1 MFKMCSHNR
10 PLCECLDSIH
20 SAVGVDE
27 RSTLIAM
34 SEHVSIGEITPA
46 FAWAAAELG
55 LVRNGMVSREHLRTL
70 GEFLARAG
78 VVTPAPAMRASRK
91 SGPTKKQVRSALTT
105 TIGDYLM
112 QFPGSTLEEVAD
124 ALQVPLPEVTAASLP
139 VNWLVLDEDEL
150 VQPAHRVESDA
161 IAATRDRARAA
172 LQAASLMAKPLSHQ
186 AYTELIKSGRVK
198 GPSVARIV
206 QLFGSWTDACN
217 LVGVESGQPLR
228 NNYSRTW
235 TNEQLIAFVERFLR
249 EPAYRG
255 ASHQFDEWRKTV
267 NGTEK
272 VPSLGTVRNMV
283 GGTWN
288 DIRTT
293 TLRHMRAQWHQ
304 VAK

>member
-1 MFKMCSHNR
+1 MAKPTTVR
-10 PLCECLDSIH
+10 
-20 SAVGVDE
+20 
-27 RSTLIAM
+27 AM
-34 SEHVSIGEITPA
+34 SERVSLAEITPA

-55 LVRNGMVSREHLRTL
+55 LVVDGTVSREHLRTL

-78 VVTPAPAMRASRK
+78 ITPPASTRTRK
-91 SGPTKKQVRSALTT
+91 SSGPTKKQVRSELTT
-105 TIGDYLM
+105 AIGEYLM
-112 QFPGSTLEEVAD
+112 QFPGSTLEEVSVAM
-124 ALQVPLPEVTAASLP
+124 QRTLPEITAAAGP
-139 VNWLVLDEDEL
+139 VDWLVLGDDEL
-150 VQPAHRVESDA
+150 VQPAQHVESDA
-161 IAATRDRARAA
+161 VAVTRDRARAA

-217 LVGVESGQPLR
+217 LVGIESGQALR

-235 TNEQLIAFVERFLR
+235 NEQQLLAFVERFLR
-249 EPAYRG
+249 EPEYRG

-267 NGTEK
+267 NGIEK

-293 TLRHMRAQWHQ
+293 TLRHMRAQWN
-304 VAK
+304 K

>member
-1 MFKMCSHNR
+1 
-10 PLCECLDSIH
+10 
-20 SAVGVDE
+20 
-27 RSTLIAM
+27 M
-34 SEHVSIGEITPA
+34 SERVPIAEITPA

-55 LVRNGMVSREHLRTL
+55 LVVDGTVDREHLRTL

-78 VVTPAPAMRASRK
+78 ITPPAATRARRAP
-91 SGPTKKQVRSALTT
+91 SGLTKKQVRSELTNA
-105 TIGDYLM
+105 IGEYLS
-112 QFPGSTLEEVAD
+112 QRPGSTLQEIAHD
-124 ALQVPLPEVTAASLP
+124 LNRPLPDITAAAGP
-139 VNWLVLDEDEL
+139 VDWLVLTEEEL
-150 VQPAHRVESDA
+150 VQPAQRVESDA
-161 IAATRDRARAA
+161 IVATRDRARAA

-228 NNYSRTW
+228 HNYSRTW
-235 TNEQLIAFVERFLR
+235 TQEQLLGFVERFLLTT
-249 EPAYRG
+249 EYRG

-267 NGTEK
+267 NAVEK

-293 TLRHMRAQWHQ
+293 ALRHMRAQWCS
-304 VAK
+304 

>member
-1 MFKMCSHNR
+1 MNQ
-10 PLCECLDSIH
+10 
-20 SAVGVDE
+20 A
-27 RSTLIAM
+27 STLLLM
-34 SEHVSIGEITPA
+34 SEHVPIGEISPA
-46 FAWAAAELG
+46 FAWAAADLS

-78 VVTPAPAMRASRK
+78 VATPAPALRVKRTP
-91 SGPTKKQVRSALTT
+91 GPTKKQVRSALTT

-112 QFPGSTLEEVAD
+112 QFPGSTVEEVSA
-124 ALQVPLPEVTAASLP
+124 ALQLPLAEVTAASLP
-139 VNWLVLDEDEL
+139 VNWLILQEDEL
-150 VQPAHRVESDA
+150 VQPTHRVESDA

-235 TNEQLIAFVERFLR
+235 NNEQLLGFVERFLR

-255 ASHQFDEWRKTV
+255 ASHQFDEWRKTAV
-267 NGTEK
+267 SVQK
-272 VPSLGTVRNMV
+272 VPSLGTVRNMM

-288 DIRTT
+288 DIRTA
-293 TLRHMRAQWHQ
+293 TLRHMRAQWKHT
-304 VAK
+304 

>member
-1 MFKMCSHNR
+1 MNQ
-10 PLCECLDSIH
+10 
-20 SAVGVDE
+20 A
-27 RSTLIAM
+27 STLLSM
-34 SEHVSIGEITPA
+34 SEYVPIGEISPA
-46 FAWAAAELG
+46 FAWAAAELS

-78 VVTPAPAMRASRK
+78 VATPAPVLRAKRTP
-91 SGPTKKQVRSALTT
+91 GPTKKQVRSALTT

-112 QFPGSTLEEVAD
+112 QFPGSTVEEVSA
-124 ALQVPLPEVTAASLP
+124 ALQLPLAEVTAASLP
-139 VNWLVLDEDEL
+139 VNWLILQEDEL
-150 VQPAHRVESDA
+150 VQPAQRVESDA

-235 TNEQLIAFVERFLR
+235 NNEQLLGFVERFLR

-255 ASHQFDEWRKTV
+255 AGHQFDEWRKTAV
-267 NGTEK
+267 SVQK
-272 VPSLGTVRNMV
+272 VPSLGTVRNMM

-293 TLRHMRAQWHQ
+293 TLRHMRAQWKHT
-304 VAK
+304 